1 MRLVVTFIAAGMILL
16 GSVAAYADDAP
27 KQRRLR
33 PVQRR
38 SVQKRRPVQKAVQKH
53 RQKSVQKHRQKSVQ
67 KPTQKPTQKG
77 RRTATRR
84 TDTRRIASLRSAGL
98 RSDSRQI
105 GSRLRRR

>member
-33 PVQRR
+33 PVQQR
-38 SVQKRRPVQKAVQKH
+38 SVQKLRPVQKSVQKH

-77 RRTATRR
+77 RRTASRRTETRR
-84 TDTRRIASLRSAGL
+84 VASFRPISRRSGGRL
-98 RSDSRQI
+98 
-105 GSRLRRR
+105 LRR